1 MKCFYCEQTATVHL
15 TNVEPGGVKKELH
28 LCPACAEKMQ
38 VLKKKQLHLPAIVQ
52 TLLGAHVGPIVEE
65 LARLRCPACGIG
77 FMEFRHQGRLGCPY
91 DYLAFRKGLLPLLE
105 RLHRRTNHRGK
116 VPARRPDDQERLCQV
131 LTARQQLNQAVLD
144 EDYERAAH
152 LRDWLRRHGFQQ

>member
-52 TLLGAHVGPIVEE
+52 TLLGAHVGPAVEE

-91 DYLAFRKGLLPLLE
+91 DYVAFRKGLLALLE
-105 RLHRRTNHRGK
+105 RLHRRTVHRGK
-116 VPARRPDDQERLCQV
+116 VPPRRPDDLERQCQV
-131 LTARQQLNQAVLD
+131 IAWRQQLSLAVQA
-144 EDYERAAH
+144 EDFELAAQ
-152 LRDWLRRHGFQQ
+152 LRDSIRRLGFQQ